1 MLIAK
6 LKPFS
11 YKVNASTS
19 NVDGKD
25 HRNISISYSVN
36 SDDDVS
42 LTSEEEFSTLPKEI
56 TFYIDGYT
64 PKMQENSIGVMSYHK
79 ANISSLSRC
88 RMWASISQKQF
99 DQLLGFSHN
108 DKMPTTIQIEAALP
122 ELENVTNENRWDNL
136 NYRIISIVSTSFT
149 ITSSDEDIFIPA
161 IEKEVETIQKQL
173 TELISVST
181 TIKYALATIAI
192 GLFAAVFLRHYGI
205 L

>member
-1 MLIAK
+1 MLIVK
-6 LKPFS
+6 LQPYSF
-11 YKVNASTS
+11 KVNGSTS
-19 NVDGKD
+19 NVDSND
-25 HRNISISYSVN
+25 YRNISISYSVN
-36 SDDDVS
+36 SDDDIF
-42 LTSEEEFSTLPKEI
+42 LASEEPFSSLPKEI

-64 PKMQENSIGVMSYHK
+64 PKKQENSIGAMSYHK

-99 DQLLGFSHN
+99 DELLEFAHN
-108 DKMPTTIQIEAALP
+108 DNMPSTIQIEAALP
-122 ELENVTNENRWDNL
+122 NLENVTNEDKWDNV
-136 NYRIISIVSTSFT
+136 NFRIISIVSTSFT
-149 ITSSDEDIFIPA
+149 ITSSDEDIFLPA
-161 IEKEVETIQKQL
+161 IQKEVETIQMQL